1 MKSSPAQRT
10 DIYNCSTSKGKA
22 TPVPCDRHPDERG
35 TGFPQFIPN
44 VCRLD
49 QKVPRGQSSA
59 LFPVLLRRSST
70 EKKLKVSKL
79 RRFKINKVF

>member
-22 TPVPCDRHPDERG
+22 TPVPCDGHPDERG

-44 VCRLD
+44 VCRLG

-70 EKKLKVSKL
+70 EKKPQREQIK
-79 RRFKINKVF
+79 KI